1 MFTGLPAVPKS
12 SLATLLTL
20 RRSNFEVIFGLVN
33 LAIGEFYLAFHIT
46 TDRLMSKEWFK
57 YERISL

>member
-1 MFTGLPAVPKS
+1 
-12 SLATLLTL
+12 LLTL
-20 RRSNFEVIFGLVN
+20 RLSNFEVIFGLVN